1 VAVFVLAAALGC
13 VALLDEVGPHD
24 EGLVLSAAWR
34 VAEGQLPWRDFWWNY
49 GPGQPVLLGAVWAV
63 LGPSL
68 LWWRILRVLAGAG
81 VAVLAWRLAR
91 RWGGDP
97 RWAAAAGV
105 AAGAAMAWPLTP
117 NPNAFALVPGLG
129 AVLLAPRRPGAAGG
143 LAALAA
149 WLRPEL
155 GLACALGAA
164 WEARG
169 ARGREA
175 EAGRAPAGAA
185 EARGAWGREAEAG
198 RAPAGTAE
206 ARGARGLDAGA
217 GGAVRLLAVAAAG
230 TLALFT
236 PFVVAAPGRF
246 AEDLTGFL
254 AVQDLQR
261 LPFPLA
267 LSADPNKLLEGA
279 FPALLLAGAA
289 ACVAV
294 RRAPAALLPLGA
306 AGLLYLLGR
315 ADEFHLVPL
324 AVAVAIAAA
333 GAGARTR
340 AAGSRAW
347 PLVLGAVLAV
357 IALHGVERQ
366 AVRALNPPALAPV
379 PGGVGDGV
387 RTTAADAAAL
397 RRLVPAIRATRRPVF
412 VAPPRFDRVSVGNP
426 LLQVLL
432 RRPNPTRYDVMQ
444 PGVVT
449 TAEVQRELRGDLA
462 ATRPRPL
469 VVRWLAPAARRR
481 EPNGSA
487 RSSGVTLLDD
497 WIAATYE
504 PWLRAGDYAVLRPRA
519 G

>member
-1 VAVFVLAAALGC
+1 VFVLAAALGC

-34 VAEGQLPWRDFWWNY
+34 VADGQLPWRDFWWNY
-49 GPGQPVLLGAVWAV
+49 GPGQPVLLGAVWAI

-81 VAVLAWRLAR
+81 VAVVAWRLAR

-169 ARGREA
+169 ERGRD
-175 EAGRAPAGAA
+175 AGTRAPAH
-185 EARGAWGREAEAG
+185 
-198 RAPAGTAE
+198 
-206 ARGARGLDAGA
+206 
-217 GGAVRLLAVAAAG
+217 LLAAAAAG
-230 TLALFT
+230 TLVLFV
-236 PFVVAAPGRF
+236 PFILAAPGRF
-246 AEDLTGFL
+246 AEDLSGFL

-261 LPFPLA
+261 LPFPLT

-289 ACVAV
+289 ACVVAP
-294 RRAPAALLPLGA
+294 RAPAALLPLGA
-306 AGLLYLLGR
+306 VGLLYLLGR

-324 AVAVAIAAA
+324 AVVTAVAAAAA
-333 GAGARTR
+333 GARAH
-340 AAGSRAW
+340 AAGSRVW
-347 PLVLGAVLAV
+347 PPALGAVVAV
-357 IALHGVERQ
+357 IALHGIERQ

-397 RRLVPAIRATRRPVF
+397 RRLVPAIRATGRPVF

-426 LLQVLL
+426 LLQVIL

-449 TAEVQRELRGDLA
+449 TAEVQRDLRDDLA

-487 RSSGVTLLDD
+487 RSSGVTILDD
-497 WIAATYE
+497 WIAARYE